1 MQYFDDHFPKTTFSF
16 FFSFVILFDL
26 TKCLIFKFLIG
37 STTDQK
43 ERDWWVGVWGSFFLL
58 LLLPFYFLNLVFIK
72 SPWPRPNA

>member
-43 ERDWWVGVWGSFFLL
+43 EGLVGWSMRKSLFTSIIIILLFKFSF
-58 LLLPFYFLNLVFIK
+58 Y
-72 SPWPRPNA
+72 

>member
-26 TKCLIFKFLIG
+26 TKCLIFKFVIG

-43 ERDWWVGVWGSFFLL
+43 ERDWWVGV
-58 LLLPFYFLNLVFIK
+58 
-72 SPWPRPNA
+72 